1 VRQRRR
7 SNRFALTPQAQA
19 DLTEISNYI
28 RQDSP
33 DAARRV
39 RDELQATMRR
49 LAQMPGIGHLREDL
63 SDEPVR
69 FFSVYSYLIM
79 YRPETD
85 PLEIVRVL
93 HGARDVGAILG

>member
-1 VRQRRR
+1 VRRRRR
-7 SNRFALTPQAQA
+7 SNRFALTPEAQA

-28 RQDSP
+28 QQDSP
-33 DAARRV
+33 AAARRV
-39 RDELQATMRR
+39 RDELLAAMRR
-49 LAQMPGIGHLREDL
+49 LARMPGIGHLREDL

-69 FFSVYSYLIM
+69 FFSVYSYLII

-85 PLEIVRVL
+85 PLQIVRVL